1 MMKNIKLLCLSLLC
15 VTVLSCKSET
25 KPPLAIAQNTDQKAP
40 LKKRYIKVALLLDTS
55 NSMDGLIDQ
64 AKAQLWEIINEL
76 SYAKCKNEHPSLQ
89 IALYEYGN
97 DRLTEK
103 SGYTRKIIGF
113 TTDLDEISKELFSLT
128 TNGGSEFCGIV
139 IKSSLDNLDWG
150 NDADDLKM
158 IFIAGNEPFDQGP
171 LDYKDATL
179 QAKEKDV
186 VVNTIFCGKY
196 EHGINTQWKDG
207 AKLAYGDYMAI
218 DQNKET
224 VHIAS
229 PYDDIILQLN
239 IKLNNTYI
247 PYGSQGRYKAE
258 TQREQDDN
266 AAGYSKANAV
276 NRTVSKSSHLYT
288 NSTWDLVD
296 AEEKKGFRYQ
306 DLEKNDLPENLKD
319 KSVSEIKAIVSQQR
333 QKRNEIQEA
342 IAENNL
348 KRRVYIQSKENS
360 NTDNLEN
367 AMVRALKK
375 QAEKKDFSWN

>member
-1 MMKNIKLLCLSLLC
+1 
-15 VTVLSCKSET
+15 
-25 KPPLAIAQNTDQKAP
+25 
-40 LKKRYIKVALLLDTS
+40 
-55 NSMDGLIDQ
+55 MDGLIDQ
-64 AKAQLWEIINEL
+64 AKAQLWEIVNEL
-76 SYAKCKNEHPSLQ
+76 SYAKCKNENPSLQ

-128 TNGGSEFCGIV
+128 TNGGSEFCGTV

-171 LDYKDATL
+171 FDYKDATL

-196 EHGINTQWKDG
+196 EHGINAQWKDG
-207 AKLAYGDYMAI
+207 AKIAYGDYMAI

-276 NRTVSKSSHLYT
+276 SRTVSKGSHLYT
-288 NSTWDLVD
+288 NSGWDLVD
-296 AEEKKGFRYQ
+296 AEEKEGFSYQ

-367 AMVRALKK
+367 AMVKALKK